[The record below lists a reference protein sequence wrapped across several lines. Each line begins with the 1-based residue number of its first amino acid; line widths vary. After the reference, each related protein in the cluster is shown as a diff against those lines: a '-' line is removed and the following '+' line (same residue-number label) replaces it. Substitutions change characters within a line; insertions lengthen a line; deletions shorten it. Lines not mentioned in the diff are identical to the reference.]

1 MGKAWI
7 GLAIGLVT
15 AVIAGT
21 ASAKT
26 ERLVSREKALALARP
41 TWGHSGSGQ
50 YLAGQLAQRELDY
63 SNAADYLRGAL
74 SWAPNDLD
82 LRRRVFLLMLADGRL
97 DDALAH
103 TNALR
108 RDDPGDMLPSVAD
121 AVGAMVKGD
130 GAEAVLALADLNSG
144 GFPGLVRT
152 LGQAWASLAANDLP
166 AARAVLAFSTA
177 EPAWATIIKI
187 HAALIK
193 DIAKTDQAAAAYA
206 AIAEAKGGRSSRSI
220 GLIANFRAR
229 QKDPSVAPLMRNA
242 RDGMAEAF
250 FSVAAAL
257 NQGERAL
264 SALIYGQLALTLRPD
279 SDLLQTLVAE
289 VIEQQDRYVDAA
301 AAYARIDTSS
311 PRFAI
316 ARLAQARNLARADLP
331 DQAIAALREMTTA
344 GTQSALASILLGDI
358 LRGEERFDEAIAAY
372 DAAEAQLGTI
382 TADNWRLLYSRGIAL
397 ERSGQWERAEADL
410 QKALQMQPDEAFVLN
425 YLGYSWID
433 RGEHL
438 EKAEGMVQRASELK
452 PEDGFIADSLGW
464 AYYRTGR
471 YEDAVR
477 ELERAITLQPV
488 DPVINEHLGDAYW
501 QTNRKAEARFQWR
514 RALNFK
520 PPAKLVPTI
529 EEKLRCGLER
539 CAVAHQAN

>member
-26 ERLVSREKALALARP
+26 ERLVSREQALALARP

-166 AARAVLAFSTA
+166 AARAVLAFSAA

>member
-26 ERLVSREKALALARP
+26 ERLVSREQALALARP